1 MIGVEDKPSLIDRS
15 SLDQPN
21 KKFSQ
26 SAAQM
31 ITLVRNLPMLIAD
44 KIPENDTNW
53 YSMLILRY
61 VKLPLV
67 PYTPMTLY
75 HTFKFL

>member
-1 MIGVEDKPSLIDRS
+1 MQDKPLFIQS

-31 ITLVRNLPMLIAD
+31 ITLMRNLPMLIAD
-44 KIPENDTNW
+44 KIPEDDTNW
-53 YSMLILRY
+53 YSVLLLIKICQICLS
-61 VKLPLV
+61 PTHSFDTV
-67 PYTPMTLY
+67 PY
-75 HTFKFL
+75 HNSC